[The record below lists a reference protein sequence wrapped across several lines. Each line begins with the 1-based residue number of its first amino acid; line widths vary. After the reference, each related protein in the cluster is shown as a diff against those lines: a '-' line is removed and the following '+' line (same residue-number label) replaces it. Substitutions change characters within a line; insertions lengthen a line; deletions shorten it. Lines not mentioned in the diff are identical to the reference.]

1 MFPDAWRWSVAT
13 EAWLWLWSFKRDR
26 YNAEWRTNGHHYIY
40 YMYQHR
46 TRQCK
51 TAHANCH
58 VLHAFNSVSCKSTL
72 PNRHEVFVMVFRS
85 VVSELCT
92 SYVSC
97 MWSSSVNDIQIFSC
111 WFVKKNMYGNFIVSY
126 ERNHKDIYTDDR
138 QRKLLTWLC
147 GLYEDYIIDVLQW

>member
-1 MFPDAWRWSVAT
+1 
-13 EAWLWLWSFKRDR
+13 
-26 YNAEWRTNGHHYIY
+26 
-40 YMYQHR
+40 
-46 TRQCK
+46 
-51 TAHANCH
+51 
-58 VLHAFNSVSCKSTL
+58 
-72 PNRHEVFVMVFRS
+72 MVFRS

-126 ERNHKDIYTDDR
+126 DRNHKDIYTDDR

-147 GLYEDYIIDVLQW
+147 DLYEDYIIDVLQ